1 LAASSEVAPAAR
13 EGRDSVLVRFASGAV
28 FVPIF
33 ILLARRGGVFYLGFV
48 LLFVF
53 LGLLEFYRLLAAKGE
68 RPYRALGVA
77 AGLLLV
83 VSAYFQV
90 GVHANLLLTLVLLI
104 TMVSELFQS
113 DHRGAVHAIGGTL
126 FGVFYVAWLGS
137 HLVFLREL
145 PRLAALDYA
154 LGGRLVLFLFLCT
167 WGTDTGA
174 YLTGRTWGRHAL
186 LPQVSPKKSIEGAI
200 GGIAAGTVLG
210 GVGALTFVPF
220 LGPGRGLLLGLL
232 IAVSGMLGDLVESLL
247 KRDAACKDS
256 AAAMTIPGHGGVL
269 DRFDSILFAAP
280 AFYYVLRGILL

>member
-1 LAASSEVAPAAR
+1 MAVSSEAAPAAR
-13 EGRDSVLVRFASGAV
+13 AGRDSLLLRLASGAV
-28 FVPIF
+28 FVPVF
-33 ILLARRGGVFYLGFV
+33 ILLARHGGLFYLGFV

-68 RPYRALGVA
+68 RPYRGLGVA

-83 VSAYFQV
+83 VSAYFEV

-113 DHRGAVHAIGGTL
+113 DHRGAVGAIGGTL

-145 PRLAALDYA
+145 PLLAGLDYA
-154 LGGRLVLFLFLCT
+154 LGGQFVLLLFLCT

-174 YLTGRTWGRHAL
+174 YLTGRAWGRHAL
-186 LPQVSPKKSIEGAI
+186 LPAVSPRKSVEGAI
-200 GGIAAGTVLG
+200 GGIAAGAALG
-210 GVGALTFVPF
+210 VAGALTFVPII
-220 LGPGRGLLLGLL
+220 GPGRGFLLGLL
-232 IAVSGMLGDLVESLL
+232 IAVSSMLGDLVESLL

>member
-1 LAASSEVAPAAR
+1 MAASSEVAPAAR

-113 DHRGAVHAIGGTL
+113 DHRGAVDAIGGTL

-145 PRLAALDYA
+145 PLLAGLDYA
-154 LGGRLVLFLFLCT
+154 RGAQFVLFLFLCT

-174 YLTGRTWGRHAL
+174 YVTGRTWGRHPL
-186 LPQVSPKKSIEGAI
+186 LPAVSPKKSVEG
-200 GGIAAGTVLG
+200 VLG
-210 GVGALTFVPF
+210 GLAAGAGLGLVGGLTFVPLF
-220 LGPGRGLLLGLL
+220 GPVRGVLLGLL
-232 IAVSGMLGDLVESLL
+232 IAVSAMLGDLVESLL

-280 AFYYVLRGILL
+280 AFYYVLRSILL